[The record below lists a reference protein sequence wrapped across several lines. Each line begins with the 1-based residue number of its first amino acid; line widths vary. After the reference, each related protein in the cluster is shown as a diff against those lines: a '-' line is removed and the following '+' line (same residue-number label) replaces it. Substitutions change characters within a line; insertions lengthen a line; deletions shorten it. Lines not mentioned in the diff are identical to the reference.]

1 MKSSRIS
8 GNELNKA
15 DISRLSPVKKYL
27 FPYKPYIIGAFIA
40 LLITSSS
47 VLGLGKGLGYLID
60 NGLSGNNPELLNKAL
75 IAMMAITTLLA
86 LGTYARFYLI
96 TYTGERVISDIRND
110 IYNHI
115 LKLSPDFFEKT
126 KAGDIISAI
135 NADCTLIQSVVG
147 SSLSIALRN
156 SIMLIGGAGLLI
168 HTSPKLAGIVSI
180 VIPMV
185 LFPIILLGKK
195 LRKASRAYQEKIA
208 EISSHSEETIMGIKT
223 IQAFVNEAHEA
234 SIFDNTLK
242 STLKAAK
249 TRIRLRSLLT
259 SIVILFV
266 FGAVGFVLWIGGQ
279 DVLNGTITP
288 GKLSSFIF
296 YSVLVAG
303 STGALS
309 EVIGDLQRAAGAA
322 DRIFN
327 ILKTQPSIK
336 NCVAPK
342 KISDQTKGDITFDN
356 VTFSYPSKP
365 KIATLKNVSF
375 EIKNGE
381 TIAIVGHSGA
391 GKSTIFNLLLRFY
404 NTSFGDIY
412 IDGIKI
418 KDIELS
424 HLRSLFGLVP
434 QDTVIFSASAYD
446 NILFGRPD
454 ATAEE
459 VRNAAKHAAA
469 LDFIE
474 NLPEGFKSHLG
485 EKGVRL
491 SGGEKQRI
499 AIARMFLKDPK
510 ILLLDEAT
518 SALDVENEN
527 SVQKA
532 FESLMQERTTLVI
545 AHRLSTV
552 QKADKIIVFD
562 KGEIVETGNHKTL
575 MGKKGVYAKLVSM
588 QFSE

>member
-1 MKSSRIS
+1 MKSSKFPT
-8 GNELNKA
+8 NNDKA
-15 DISRLSPVKKYL
+15 DLSKLSPVKKYL
-27 FPYKPYIIGAFIA
+27 FPYKAYIIGAFLA
-40 LLITSSS
+40 LLVTSSS

-60 NGLSGNNPELLNKAL
+60 KGLRGNDPELLNTAL
-75 IAMMAITTLLA
+75 VVMMAITTLLA
-86 LGTYARFYLI
+86 VGTYARFFLI
-96 TYTGERVISDIRND
+96 TYTGERVISDIRHD

-115 LKLSPDFFEKT
+115 LRLSPDFFEKT
-126 KAGDIISAI
+126 KSGEIISTI

-156 SIMLIGGAGLLI
+156 SVMLIGGSVLLI
-168 HTSPKLAGIVSI
+168 HTSPKLAGLVSI

-195 LRKASRAYQEKIA
+195 LRKASRDYQEKIA

-223 IQAFVNEAHEA
+223 IQAFVNENHE
-234 SIFDNTLK
+234 SRIFDKTLE
-242 STLKAAK
+242 STLKTAK
-249 TRIRLRSLLT
+249 KRIRLRSFLT
-259 SIVILFV
+259 AIVILFV
-266 FGAVGFVLWIGGQ
+266 FGAVAFVLWIGGQ
-279 DVLNGTITP
+279 DVLNDKITP

-296 YSVLVAG
+296 YSILVAG

-309 EVIGDLQRAAGAA
+309 EVVGDLQRAAGAA

-327 ILKTQPSIK
+327 ILKTQPNIK

-342 KISDQTKGDITFDN
+342 KLSDKTEGNITFDN

-365 KIATLKNVSF
+365 NIATLKNITF
-375 EIKNGE
+375 EIKKGE

-404 NTSFGDIY
+404 NTSFGDIL

-418 KDIELS
+418 KDIDLS

-434 QDTVIFSASAYD
+434 QDTVIFSASAYQ
-446 NILFGRPD
+446 NILFGNPK
-454 ATAEE
+454 ATEEE
-459 VRNAAKHAAA
+459 VKNAAKHAAA
-469 LDFIE
+469 LEFIE
-474 NLPEGFKSHLG
+474 NLPDGFKSHLG

-518 SALDVENEN
+518 SALDVENEQA
-527 SVQKA
+527 VQAA
-532 FESLMQERTTLVI
+532 FESLMQDRTTLVI

-552 QKADKIIVFD
+552 QNADKIIVVD
-562 KGEIVETGNHKTL
+562 RGEIVETGNHKSL
-575 MGKKGVYAKLVSM
+575 ISKKGLYAKLVKM